1 MKTHIKHWI
10 LFIVIV
16 LCVGWVNISHA
27 QTEMWWAW
35 TYDDHNGE
43 MIWLDSNGF
52 TRKSVILP
60 KPTGYETYSYMYQ
73 VAVAPTGDRVA
84 YTLAGQNGEVVLV
97 VYHLMN
103 NYVMMTYSLP
113 VPFGG
118 GYVEYSLNYNAMP
131 HIFTADGRYLGFA
144 YRVDSNWGMYV
155 FDTQTNGVA
164 MYSLFNTSPNAPSLS
179 QFELPVPMYLT
190 NDTLH
195 FTIQT
200 TIGDSGIGQRSYG
213 LNYLTGIIITSSHFP
228 TPIASIEPRLGE
240 VIYATLDNR
249 FTNRSQQIQG
259 IGAHLNSVQVYAP
272 SISPN
277 PFPFYVDEVNTID
290 SAYFIQNGEL
300 IMLRIT
306 EIDGDSYGN
315 HIVIDRAGNRRGI
328 LPYYG
333 MWIYPVFSVGEGFV
347 FSATTDELATY
358 FPQIRPRNSTAVIVV
373 ETINGIDGNVGR
385 VVYTG
390 IAGTSARVVWASDIT
405 NRVAPNP
412 NSWTEVLPAALGN
425 APIMPPT
432 SSVSGLYIGA
442 QARVTLDGDGLN
454 VRQSPSVNGSQVG
467 KLQALDIVNV
477 IDGPQSVDNFVWWQ
491 IDNGILRGWVA
502 EGNRSTLWL
511 EVYTGTMPPPPIAPT
526 QVVSAPSLL
535 SPQDNDYFADFT
547 LRSGN
552 VVLPPIFE
560 WVGVANASQY
570 ALEFQRCMGSCDW
583 VIVFYSPLTS
593 YAVDITQF
601 GFGQFRWRVVPLDAN
616 NNQGTASE
624 WRYFSYGN

>member
-1 MKTHIKHWI
+1 MTHRIKQR
-10 LFIVIV
+10 LIVTLIALWGFGV
-16 LCVGWVNISHA
+16 SMSHA
-27 QTEMWWAW
+27 QSQVETWWAW
-35 TYDDHNGE
+35 TYDERNGE

-60 KPTGYETYSYMYQ
+60 KPMGYEMYDYTYQ

-84 YTLAGQNGEVVLV
+84 YTLAGQNGEVILV

-103 NYVMMTYSLP
+103 DYVMMTYSLP

-118 GYVEYSLNYNAMP
+118 SYVEHSLNYNAMP
-131 HIFTADGRYLGFA
+131 HIFTSDGRYLGFA

-164 MYSLFNTSPNAPSLS
+164 MYSLFNTSPNAPIIS

-200 TIGDSGIGQRSYG
+200 TIGDSGIGQPSYG
-213 LNYLTGIIITSSHFP
+213 LNYLTGVIITTTHFP
-228 TPIASIEPRLGE
+228 TPIASIEPRFGE
-240 VIYATLDNR
+240 VIFASLDNR
-249 FTNRSQQIQG
+249 FTNRSQHMQG
-259 IGAHLNSVQVYAP
+259 IGAHLNSVQVYV
-272 SISPN
+272 SRMRNN

-300 IMLRIT
+300 IMLRVS

-315 HIVIDRAGNRRGI
+315 YIVIDRMGNRRGT

-358 FPQIRPRNSTAVIVV
+358 FPQIQPRNSTAVIVV

-385 VVYTG
+385 LVYTG
-390 IAGTSARVVWASDIT
+390 LAGTSARVVWAWDIT

-412 NSWTEVLPAALGN
+412 NSWQEVLPATLGN
-425 APIMPPT
+425 PP
-432 SSVSGLYIGA
+432 V
-442 QARVTLDGDGLN
+442 
-454 VRQSPSVNGSQVG
+454 
-467 KLQALDIVNV
+467 
-477 IDGPQSVDNFVWWQ
+477 
-491 IDNGILRGWVA
+491 
-502 EGNRSTLWL
+502 
-511 EVYTGTMPPPPIAPT
+511 MPPPVNPT
-526 QVVSAPSLL
+526 QSVSASAPSLL

-560 WVGVANASQY
+560 WVGVASASQY
-570 ALEFQRCMGSCDW
+570 ALEFQRCMGSCEW
-583 VIVFYSPLTS
+583 VIVFYTPLTS

-616 NNQGTASE
+616 NNQGMPSD
-624 WRYFSYGN
+624 WRYFNYGN